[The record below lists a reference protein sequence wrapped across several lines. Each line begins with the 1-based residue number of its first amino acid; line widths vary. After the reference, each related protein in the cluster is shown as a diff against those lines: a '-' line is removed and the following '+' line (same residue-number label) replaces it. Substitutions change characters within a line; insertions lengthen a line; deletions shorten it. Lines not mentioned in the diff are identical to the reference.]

1 MVGHTQARLLYILP
15 PVHPVPPPPYTRDS
29 THLMI
34 VLGSGGHTAEM
45 LAMLERINSDIYN
58 HRTYVV
64 TSGDHLSVDRAR
76 DFEACLRPGRKPC
89 DWPRRTVRDE
99 PPPPGVPTGT
109 YDIFLAPR
117 PRQIHQPLWKAAVS
131 ILNCFLASIC
141 ALRRV
146 DSPSI
151 VGNSASEKPS
161 SVIDLALTP
170 PNYPD
175 IIMVN
180 GPGIAVCVVFASLF
194 LRFWSFDDAYYKMR
208 TVYVE
213 SFARVHTLSLSGRIL
228 LHCVN
233 RFFVQWST
241 LARVN
246 QRVEYMGILVV

>member
-1 MVGHTQARLLYILP
+1 
-15 PVHPVPPPPYTRDS
+15 
-29 THLMI
+29 MI

-45 LAMLERINSDIYN
+45 LAMLERINSDVYN

-64 TSGDHLSVDRAR
+64 TSGDQLSVDRAR
-76 DFEACLRPGRKPC
+76 GFEACLRPGRKPC
-89 DWPRRTVRDE
+89 DWPPRTVRDE
-99 PPPPGVPTGT
+99 SPLPGVPSGT

-117 PRQIHQPLWKAAVS
+117 PRKIHQPLWKAAWS
-131 ILNCFLASIC
+131 TLNCFLASIC
-141 ALRRV
+141 ALRRL

-151 VGNSASEKPS
+151 LEKSPWEKPS
-161 SVIDLALTP
+161 SVIDLFLTQP
-170 PNYPD
+170 SYPD
-175 IIMVN
+175 LIMVN

-194 LRFWSFDDAYYKMR
+194 LRFWSFNDGYYKMR
-208 TVYVE
+208 TIYVE

-246 QRVEYMGILVV
+246 RRVEYMGILVI